1 MCSVEA
7 AGTLCASQP
16 HMHRL
21 LAVAARWVCATS
33 LPLAACSHGG
43 LPDSPNS
50 PEPAARTPT
59 QVQPDT
65 AGMVELRI
73 LPAGPSEHRIVID
86 ARTLAQLRDSARRHT
101 QAWRYT
107 SARCDEAISEPRDSG
122 YQGFEWADAVA
133 SLALCWHATGES
145 RYATSAVS
153 YLAALLDD
161 RFKIGDG
168 KGGATVVTHDSG
180 YGIRT
185 FAAYAALGYDW
196 LRGAPGMTPQ
206 LQARIVARLDEWLTW
221 YAEHGYLRDH
231 PISNYYWGY
240 LTALS
245 FAGLAASGDAPVADT
260 WVRRAWMELTTK
272 VVPTFGRELR
282 GGGWPEGWQYGE
294 YTTAEVALVAE
305 AFRTGAG
312 ENLARRLPWLAAIV
326 THHLHALLPDEHS
339 VYDGGTWGEHPAR
352 PSALGLAAVSVALDA
367 ADPTRAAE
375 ARWMT
380 AHALPQLRREQVW
393 VGLLADRGE
402 AASHDPRIAAPRS
415 LHILGQGLT
424 FVRSDWSRSAVWASF
439 QAGPRLSEDHQ
450 DADQGHFELWRGGDA
465 LLVDGGDSEGSATSN
480 HNTLL
485 IDDGGR
491 HMNYTP
497 NQGVWGRDVRTTGF
511 SDDGSVAAAVGDI
524 GEAYALIVR
533 PRRLQGTL
541 GPATRP
547 DLRVCASCSAGHPR
561 PRPPRARGRRRR
573 VGSSYDDP
581 SRHFWRSGKRD
592 CRSIT
597 SRRPNP

>member
-1 MCSVEA
+1 M
-7 AGTLCASQP
+7 
-16 HMHRL
+16 
-21 LAVAARWVCATS
+21 
-33 LPLAACSHGG
+33 
-43 LPDSPNS
+43 
-50 PEPAARTPT
+50 
-59 QVQPDT
+59 
-65 AGMVELRI
+65 
-73 LPAGPSEHRIVID
+73 
-86 ARTLAQLRDSARRHT
+86 
-101 QAWRYT
+101 
-107 SARCDEAISEPRDSG
+107 
-122 YQGFEWADAVA
+122 
-133 SLALCWHATGES
+133 
-145 RYATSAVS
+145 
-153 YLAALLDD
+153 
-161 RFKIGDG
+161 
-168 KGGATVVTHDSG
+168 
-180 YGIRT
+180 
-185 FAAYAALGYDW
+185 
-196 LRGAPGMTPQ
+196 
-206 LQARIVARLDEWLTW
+206 
-221 YAEHGYLRDH
+221 
-231 PISNYYWGY
+231 
-240 LTALS
+240 
-245 FAGLAASGDAPVADT
+245 
-260 WVRRAWMELTTK
+260 
-272 VVPTFGRELR
+272 
-282 GGGWPEGWQYGE
+282 
-294 YTTAEVALVAE
+294 
-305 AFRTGAG
+305 
-312 ENLARRLPWLAAIV
+312 
-326 THHLHALLPDEHS
+326 
-339 VYDGGTWGEHPAR
+339 YDGGTWGEHPAR

-524 GEAYALIVR
+524 GEAYAPSCVPDGCKERSVQQLVRTFVFVR
-533 PRRLQGTL
+533 PALLVIHDHVLLEREGD
-541 GPATRP
+541 GA
-547 DLRVCASCSAGHPR
+547 VWAA
-561 PRPPRARGRRRR
+561 A
-573 VGSSYDDP
+573 YDDP